1 MNLSR
6 FIRRLRFL
14 SEKKRL
20 ELFPA
25 FWLMRI
31 KVLEIANNGRV
42 IRVRLPL
49 NQLSRNMGGFM
60 FGGAQAS
67 LADPIAAIACA
78 RVFPGY
84 SVWTRALTLD
94 FLHEGRSD
102 LELRFIF
109 NPEQE
114 AAIRQELAEH
124 GRSTP
129 RFEYG
134 YYLTDGTLCTQ
145 IRNTVAIRQQGYK
158 RPKL

>member
-6 FIRRLRFL
+6 FIRRLTFL
-14 SEKKRL
+14 SDKKRL
-20 ELFPA
+20 ELFPP

-31 KVLEIANNGRV
+31 KVLEIADGGRV
-42 IRVRLPL
+42 FRIRLPL
-49 NQLSRNMGGFM
+49 TAISRNMGGFM
-60 FGGAQAS
+60 FGGYQSS

-94 FLHEGRSD
+94 FLHEGRGD
-102 LELRFIF
+102 LELRFNF
-109 NPEQE
+109 DAQQE
-114 AAIRQELAEH
+114 ATIRQELAQR

-134 YYLTDGTLCTQ
+134 YYLDDGTLCTR
-145 IRNTVAIRQQGYK
+145 IHNSVAIRPQGYK
-158 RPKL
+158 RKKL